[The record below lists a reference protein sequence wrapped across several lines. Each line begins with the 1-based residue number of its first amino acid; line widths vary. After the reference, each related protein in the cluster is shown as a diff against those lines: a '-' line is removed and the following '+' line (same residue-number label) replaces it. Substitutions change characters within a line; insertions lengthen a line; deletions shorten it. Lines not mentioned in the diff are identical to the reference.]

1 MAGMIDVVNNV
12 ADALCDTKV
21 QEVHPG
27 LYEAAM
33 FMPSF
38 TNQALLA
45 TYGHLLSD
53 KVLLAHRISDTGES
67 TTHQRY
73 RPRLSLSDHTL
84 WLEVEEGRKNIAH
97 THGTSNSVGRSS
109 AEMAK
114 LNSLSLLSYSGKL
127 YIHLYLSSPSTAAML
142 LQ

>member
-45 TYGHLLSD
+45 AYGHLLSD
-53 KVLLAHRISDTGES
+53 MALGVAFVMMNDYHRLLWM
-67 TTHQRY
+67 TTY
-73 RPRLSLSDHTL
+73 LA
-84 WLEVEEGRKNIAH
+84 KN
-97 THGTSNSVGRSS
+97 N
-109 AEMAK
+109 
-114 LNSLSLLSYSGKL
+114 
-127 YIHLYLSSPSTAAML
+127 YI
-142 LQ
+142 